1 MGCDFTEKELHGSL
15 IALNLIKDRTFRVCS
30 RIGEEV
36 PKGRAIK
43 SVTHPTMMKL
53 GTVIT

>member
-15 IALNLIKDRTFRVCS
+15 IGLNLIKDRTFRVCS
-30 RIGEEV
+30 RMGEEV
-36 PKGRAIK
+36 PKGHAIK
-43 SVTHPTMMKL
+43 SVTHPTMMKF